1 LTTQTVAMKTALVQP
16 AVAEAGVSIRSRLG
30 YIDNLRILLSI
41 LVILHHLA
49 IGYGASGD
57 WYYNED
63 GIGLTSAVIMTLF
76 TAVNQAFFMGFFFL
90 IAGYF
95 TPTSFDRKGVGRY
108 VADRLKRLG
117 IPMVL
122 FAVLINPPLI
132 YALAAHDGFQGTLW
146 QFLPRYVENL
156 NSLGVG
162 PLWFVEALLILSL
175 FYALWR
181 LLTRSS
187 AILAQE
193 DRKAPGNG
201 AIALFALILGLM
213 TFVVRLWL
221 PVDFWLEP
229 VQLQLADFPQYIIL
243 FAFGVTA
250 YRRNWFAGL
259 ADAQGKLWR
268 WIVLALIPL
277 FLILAVAG
285 GALDGDLT
293 AFKGGLHWQALAYA
307 VWEQFMCVAMIST
320 LLVWFRTRFNH
331 QGALGQTMSAAAYA
345 VYVFHAPVIVL
356 LALALSSVGLDPSLK
371 FVLVAPV
378 AVTLCFVVG
387 HLIRKLPLARSIL

>member
-1 LTTQTVAMKTALVQP
+1 MTIQTVAVKTANVQP
-16 AVAEAGVSIRSRLG
+16 AAAEAGVSTRPRLG

-49 IGYGASGD
+49 IGYGAAGD

-63 GIGLTSAVIMTLF
+63 GVGLVSAVIMTLF
-76 TAVNQAFFMGFFFL
+76 VAVNQAFFMGFFFL

-95 TPTSFDRKGVGRY
+95 TPTSFDRKGLGAY

-132 YALAAHDGFQGTLW
+132 YALVVHDGFQGSLW
-146 QFLPRYVENL
+146 QFLPHYVENL

-162 PLWFVEALLILSL
+162 PLWFVEALLIFSL

-181 LLTRSS
+181 LLIRSS
-187 AILAQE
+187 ALPAQE

-201 AIALFALILGLM
+201 TIALFALALGLV
-213 TFVVRLWL
+213 TFVVRFWL

-229 VQLQLADFPQYIIL
+229 FHLQLAHFPQYITL
-243 FAFGVTA
+243 FVLGIIA
-250 YRRNWFAGL
+250 YRRNWLAGFAT
-259 ADAQGKLWR
+259 AQGKLWR
-268 WIVLALIPL
+268 CIALAMVPL
-277 FLILAVAG
+277 FLVLAVAG
-285 GALDGDLT
+285 GALEGGLDL
-293 AFKGGLHWQALAYA
+293 FKGGLHWQALAYA
-307 VWEQFMCVAMIST
+307 IWEQFVCAAMIVT
-320 LLVWFRTRFNH
+320 LLTWFRTRLND
-331 QGALGQTMSAAAYA
+331 QGTLGRKISAAAYA
-345 VYVFHAPVIVL
+345 VYIFHAPVIIL
-356 LALALSSVGLDPSLK
+356 LALALSGVGLDPALK

-387 HLIRKLPLARSIL
+387 HLIKKLPLVKSIL